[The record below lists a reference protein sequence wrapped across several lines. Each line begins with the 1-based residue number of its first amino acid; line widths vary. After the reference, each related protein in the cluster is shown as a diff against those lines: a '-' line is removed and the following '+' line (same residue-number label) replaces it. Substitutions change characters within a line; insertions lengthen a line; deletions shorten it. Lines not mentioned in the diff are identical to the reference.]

1 MYQPGKQ
8 NAKADA
14 LTRRDQEVEIQDG
27 IKTEY
32 RTKAFLTRDQV
43 DPQVLKD
50 LGIETETNELAPM
63 GEPFWDEPIELVD
76 RILRQNREAP
86 SLQALRE
93 QALREDSEFTIE
105 DGLLLN
111 SRRLVVPDTDYLRTE
126 LIKEAH
132 NQVSTAHPGKD
143 KTYRLLRPRY
153 YWQQMLPNVAQFV
166 RNCHECKRADIPRDK
181 TPGFLHPLPV
191 PEHPWQHVTMD
202 FKSMPK
208 DKHRFDMVF
217 VVINRL
223 SKKD

>member
-32 RTKAFLTRDQV
+32 RTKAFLTQDQV

-50 LGIETETNELAPM
+50 LGIETNELALIE
-63 GEPFWDEPIELVD
+63 EPFWDKPIELVD
-76 RILRQNREAP
+76 CILRQNREAP

-111 SRRLVVPDTDYLRTE
+111 SRRLVVPDTDHLRTE
-126 LIKEAH
+126 LI
-132 NQVSTAHPGKD
+132 
-143 KTYRLLRPRY
+143 
-153 YWQQMLPNVAQFV
+153 
-166 RNCHECKRADIPRDK
+166 
-181 TPGFLHPLPV
+181 
-191 PEHPWQHVTMD
+191 
-202 FKSMPK
+202 
-208 DKHRFDMVF
+208 
-217 VVINRL
+217 
-223 SKKD
+223 